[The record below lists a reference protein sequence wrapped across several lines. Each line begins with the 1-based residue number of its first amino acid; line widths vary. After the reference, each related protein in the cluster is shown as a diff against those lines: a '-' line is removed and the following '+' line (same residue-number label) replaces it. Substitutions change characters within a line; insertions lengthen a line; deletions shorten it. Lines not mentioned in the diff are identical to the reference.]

1 MPIRS
6 SISRL
11 PKEIREAFEKKLI
24 GGGFC
29 DYEGLASWLT
39 EQGFEISRSAVHRY
53 GQEFESKLS
62 AIKLATEQA
71 RAITEAVGDEE
82 GVMGDAL
89 TRLCQ
94 EKAFKVLVEMQD
106 PDPEKADISK
116 MGIMIARLNRAAVTQ
131 KKWMAEARQKAQK
144 AVENIEEKTKAK
156 GLSPEALKIIKEE
169 IYGITGATA

>member
-1 MPIRS
+1 MPARS
-6 SISRL
+6 SISKL
-11 PKEIREAFEKKLI
+11 PQGVREAFEKKMI
-24 GGGFC
+24 SGGFA
-29 DYEGLASWLT
+29 DYNGLAVWLK

-53 GQEFESKLS
+53 GQEFETKLV

-106 PDPEKADISK
+106 PDPEKVDISK
-116 MGIMIARLNRAAVTQ
+116 MGIMISRLNRAAVTQ
-131 KKWMAEARQKAQK
+131 KKWMLEARQKAQK
-144 AVENIEEKTKAK
+144 AVENIEAKAGAK
-156 GLSPEALKIIKEE
+156 GVSPEAMKVIKEE
-169 IYGITGATA
+169 IYGITGSNA

>member
-1 MPIRS
+1 MPARS

-29 DYEGLASWLT
+29 DYDGLAAWLK

-106 PDPEKADISK
+106 PDPATADISK

-131 KKWMAEARQKAQK
+131 KKWMAEAREKVKATAEDVGK
-144 AVENIEEKTKAK
+144 TVKSAGLSEEKA
-156 GLSPEALKIIKEE
+156 EE
-169 IYGITGATA
+169 IRKKILGIV

>member
-1 MPIRS
+1 MPARS

-24 GGGFC
+24 SGGFC
-29 DYEGLASWLT
+29 DYAGLAAWLT
-39 EQGFEISRSAVHRY
+39 EQGFEISRAAAHRY
-53 GQEFESKLS
+53 GQEFENKLS

-94 EKAFKVLVEMQD
+94 EKAFQALIEMQ
-106 PDPEKADISK
+106 ESAEISLPSL
-116 MGIMIARLNRAAVTQ
+116 GRMISDLNRTAISQ
-131 KKWMAEARQKAQK
+131 KKWMVEAREKAK
-144 AVENIEEKTKAK
+144 STADDITKTVKSAGLSEEKA
-156 GLSPEALKIIKEE
+156 EE
-169 IYGITGATA
+169 IRKKILGIV

>member
-1 MPIRS
+1 MPPRS

-24 GGGFC
+24 SGGFC
-29 DYEGLASWLT
+29 DYDGLSAWLT
-39 EQGFEISRSAVHRY
+39 EQGFEISRSAAHRY
-53 GQEFESKLS
+53 GQEFENKLS

-94 EKAFKVLVEMQD
+94 EKAFKALIEMQEAGEFSL
-106 PDPEKADISK
+106 PSL
-116 MGIMIARLNRAAVTQ
+116 GRMIADLNRTSISQ
-131 KKWMAEARQKAQK
+131 KKWMGEIRQKAQK
-144 AVENIEEKTKAK
+144 AVDSIEEKTKAK
-156 GLSPEALKIIKEE
+156 GLSSEALKIIKEE
-169 IYGITGATA
+169 IYGITGATV